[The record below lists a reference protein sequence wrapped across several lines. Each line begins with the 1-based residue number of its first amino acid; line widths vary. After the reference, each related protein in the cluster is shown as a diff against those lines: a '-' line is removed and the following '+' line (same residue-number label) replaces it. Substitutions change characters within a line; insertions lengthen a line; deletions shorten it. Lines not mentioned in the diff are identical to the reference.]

1 MVTSAVPVK
10 QALTSHE
17 IVSGDSP
24 LYFIASGCTTEYLE
38 IFALPR
44 ECTWREVLKM

>member
-24 LYFIASGCTTEYLE
+24 LYLVASGCTTEYLKCLLCQGNAPGE
-38 IFALPR
+38 KF
-44 ECTWREVLKM
+44 